1 MLQDR
6 EQLGAHEQ
14 TRSKCRHSVCAIEC
28 AVRVPVSAI
37 PGMHYMGTCSLTMHT
52 HLRTCTPAYAART
65 TQYRWASDASVGRGV
80 AHAAEYTSHARAG
93 STLDAQNGPVQVVCA
108 SRVSSRNEHADK
120 HTQCL
125 APLRATAAAALP
137 FFWRRTHVLLHVL
150 QAFHA
155 SVLYTPVRQACLM
168 WIPSSSTFVQRLNP
182 RACVCCRWMGRCD
195 LRLQAG
201 HG

>member
-93 STLDAQNGPVQVVCA
+93 GTLDAQNGPVPVVCA
-108 SRVSSRNEHADK
+108 SCVSSRNEHADK

-137 FFWRRTHVLLHVL
+137 FFGAAHTCYCTSCKHSMPVFCTPLFVRRVLCGFLRVPL
-150 QAFHA
+150 LF
-155 SVLYTPVRQACLM
+155 SV
-168 WIPSSSTFVQRLNP
+168 
-182 RACVCCRWMGRCD
+182 
-195 LRLQAG
+195 
-201 HG
+201 